1 MQVSCA
7 TPLEI
12 VRMSDETVETLDSE
26 SSAERLLSVGAEVKK
41 RRGRPPGSKNKPRA
55 GDDSDFNVS
64 TSDSKK
70 IFAGA
75 LIGLFALLGIA
86 LGWFGYEKIED
97 LTQEEAEEGGKYLL
111 PISQKI
117 GWIAVAAFYLSFP
130 AWLIVNVSKKFRKKP
145 EVTVEAPRTEV
156 PGVSRSAP
164 VENSLEN
171 APDVLKTPLNGGP
184 DGFSP
189 ISLDVEVN

>member
-1 MQVSCA
+1 
-7 TPLEI
+7 
-12 VRMSDETVETLDSE
+12 MSDETVETLDSE
-26 SSAERLLSVGAEVKK
+26 SSAERLLAVGSEVKK
-41 RRGRPPGSKNKPRA
+41 RRGRPPGSKNKPR
-55 GDDSDFNVS
+55 DSDSGDFSVS
-64 TSDSKK
+64 TSDTKK

-97 LTQEEAEEGGKYLL
+97 LSQEEAEEGGKYLL

-145 EVTVEAPRTEV
+145 DVAVEAPRTAV
-156 PGVSRSAP
+156 PGVSP
-164 VENSLEN
+164 PGPIENSPEN
-171 APDVLKTPLNGGP
+171 APDVPGTPLNSGP
-184 DGFSP
+184 AGFSP
-189 ISLDVEVN
+189 APIDVN